1 MSVLWS
7 YFWPALADGLVLGT
21 LAGTIFFRRRTRRVL
36 ALILGPL
43 AAIGLA
49 ALWHGPM
56 GAGER
61 LAGIID
67 RNAKATLVYYEL
79 PQISAEV
86 HRGPLSRRVIL
97 SGRPDDFQ
105 RTELP
110 RTMDTLPGVA
120 STRWA
125 PAGSGIP
132 LIVEAA
138 LAALLGFL
146 LGWGLAYLGEL
157 HRRHNAQWNW

>member
-21 LAGTIFFRRRTRRVL
+21 LAGTIYFRRKTRRVL
-36 ALILGPL
+36 ALVLGVL
-43 AAIGLA
+43 AALGLA

-79 PQISAEV
+79 PQLTAEV

-97 SGRPDDFQ
+97 GGKPTDFQ

-110 RTMDTLPGVA
+110 RTMGTLPGVGSA
-120 STRWA
+120 RWA
-125 PAGSGIP
+125 PAGGGIP
-132 LIVEAA
+132 LIAEAA

-146 LGWGLAYLGEL
+146 LGFGLAYLGEL